1 MKRVEPGRGEA
12 NPDRPV
18 CRWRQ
23 REDGGKMYKID
34 PTRMDLV
41 EEFRANPVGNHS
53 ADLQQM
59 LNVVRAE
66 PFPGKYVLIC
76 VKPHREWVLGRLS
89 GVRGDPV
96 EILEDRVF
104 TRAEDAEWE
113 VFRRRW
119 KALTGECLD

>member
-1 MKRVEPGRGEA
+1 M
-12 NPDRPV
+12 
-18 CRWRQ
+18 
-23 REDGGKMYKID
+23 GGKMYKID
-34 PTRMDLV
+34 PTRKDLV